1 MTRGS
6 SRSHLRRCDTYIVP
20 RMRPEAARRP
30 MSTAF
35 FYLGEIVGYVCVE
48 VLVTTTPDP
57 RTEDYITGGGGCQRS
72 LLCAS
77 TPIKRTKVS

>member
-1 MTRGS
+1 
-6 SRSHLRRCDTYIVP
+6 
-20 RMRPEAARRP
+20 

-57 RTEDYITGGGGCQRS
+57 RTEDYITGGGGSQRS